1 MVKMRLKHLKI
12 EFLKVI
18 GRLDK
23 SVCIN
28 CEQHLYDNRH
38 RCKLYLHKVI
48 DYIYH
53 REYTEYELCNIHN
66 DDGNCP
72 FFENKFNNDK

>member
-18 GRLDK
+18 GKLDK

-38 RCKLYLHKVI
+38 RCKLYLHKSI
-48 DYIYH
+48 DYVQGKYDTK
-53 REYTEYELCNIHN
+53 YDLCNVHN
-66 DDGNCP
+66 NGNCP
-72 FFENKFNNDK
+72 FFENKFNDEK